1 MCGNFAS
8 DAEFFTKAIVNGNVF
23 QCINYRRKSRRKNY
37 IVGTKTNLIFELA
50 VFAVIHFQQCNDT
63 CSITFG
69 WKLANA
75 LVHSEAGCGILCS
88 LIKKTVETCPVLEII
103 ELGYIQDKF
112 VVIEGQQE
120 QFYCTLPNSIDR
132 D

>member
-8 DAEFFTKAIVNGNVF
+8 DAKFFTKAIVNGNVF
-23 QCINYRRKSRRKNY
+23 QCINYWRKSRRKNY

-63 CSITFG
+63 CSIAFG
-69 WKLANA
+69 RQLANA

-88 LIKKTVETCPVLEII
+88 HIKKTVETCPVLEII